1 MSATPTFDRQKD
13 RKEKHLLIDLLKKNW
28 AGDPMIIWNSGLQEV
43 YVKNSFKL
51 TGKYWFRSNIKKPLV
66 LFVLFGLCDFK
77 IIFILH
83 VNPE

>member
-13 RKEKHLLIDLLKKNW
+13 RKEKQLVIDLLKIW

-51 TGKYWFRSNIKKPLV
+51 VGKYWFRSNIK
-66 LFVLFGLCDFK
+66 
-77 IIFILH
+77 
-83 VNPE
+83 NR

>member
-13 RKEKHLLIDLLKKNW
+13 RKEKHLLIDLLKIW

-51 TGKYWFRSNIKKPLV
+51 AGKYWFRSNIK
-66 LFVLFGLCDFK
+66 
-77 IIFILH
+77 
-83 VNPE
+83 NR

>member
-13 RKEKHLLIDLLKKNW
+13 RKEKQLVIDRLKIW

-51 TGKYWFRSNIKKPLV
+51 VGKYWFRSNIK
-66 LFVLFGLCDFK
+66 
-77 IIFILH
+77 
-83 VNPE
+83 NR

>member
-13 RKEKHLLIDLLKKNW
+13 RKEKHLLIDLLKMW

-51 TGKYWFRSNIKKPLV
+51 AGKYWFRSNIKKPLV
-66 LFVLFGLCDFK
+66 LFDLFGLCDFK